1 MKFIRHDLEF
11 ESREESTWVLVGLGD
26 IHRGHIFLDEDLFYR
41 HLNFIEETPNCR
53 VIMMGDYGDCINAK
67 DPRHDYNVL
76 DFQYATPDK
85 QYAKVTEDLERIKD
99 KIVVMLDGNH
109 DYGFWRRHN
118 HNFVSRMAYDL
129 GVPYAGVS
137 AYVRLRFL
145 RGSKSKKHKTQIFN
159 IYAHHGW
166 TAARTDAYK
175 VKVIQD
181 LSTIFPM
188 LNLYLMGHVHRRGE
202 ALPTT
207 KLFVDRGGNIREW
220 IEKYVFTGSY
230 IKGYEKGVG
239 SYVEARAYRPTDLGS
254 PIIEIRPNRID
265 GGDKRKPPFSIRVNT
280 LDFMG

>member
-1 MKFIRHDLEF
+1 MRYIKCDLEY
-11 ESREESTWVLVGLGD
+11 ESREDATWTFVGLGD
-26 IHRGHIFLDEDLFYR
+26 IHRGNAFLDEDLLY
-41 HLNFIEETPNCR
+41 R
-53 VIMMGDYGDCINAK
+53 VIDFVEERPRTKVICMGDYGDCINAK

-85 QYAKVTEDLERIKD
+85 QYEKVTEDLERIKD

-137 AYVRLRFL
+137 AYLRF
-145 RGSKSKKHKTQIFN
+145 RFVRKTGKTRSKRVFN

-166 TAARTDAYK
+166 TAARTDSYK

-181 LSTIFPM
+181 LSQIFPM
-188 LNLYLMGHVHRRGE
+188 LHLYLMGHVHRLGE
-202 ALPTT
+202 ALPTV
-207 KLFVDRGGNIREW
+207 KLWVDNRGHIREW
-220 IEKYVFTGSY
+220 IERYVFTGSY

-239 SYVEARAYRPTDLGS
+239 SYVEARAYRPTALGA
-254 PIIEIRPNRID
+254 PIIEVKPNRID
-265 GGDKRKPPFSIRVNT
+265 SNVRDKKKPPFSIRVNT
-280 LDFMG
+280 LDFL